1 MGAALAKQKV
11 HQSPDQ
17 LTQEFL
23 CRLWLALP
31 HPTDSQITAAAMSG
45 KEVARPYNRAH
56 CPRPYKGRD
65 YSARIVRKGT
75 KQERQEHP
83 TVIIYT
89 YQDPEVDASGEAQ
102 PLKLI
107 VEAHEYVYMR
117 FRPGHKVWVFI
128 YSLES
133 VREFSIL
140 LQGDF
145 SPLEGKEPD
154 NIFLYSND

>member
-1 MGAALAKQKV
+1 MGAALAQTV
-11 HQSPDQ
+11 RLSPDQ

-23 CRLWLALP
+23 RRLWLALP
-31 HPTDSQITAAAMSG
+31 HPTDSQITAAAMLG

-56 CPRPYKGRD
+56 CPRPNKSRN
-65 YSARIVRKGT
+65 YSALIVRKGT
-75 KQERQEHP
+75 KQERRQRP
-83 TVIIYT
+83 SVIIYT
-89 YQDPEVDASGEAQ
+89 YQDPEVDAGGAEAQ
-102 PLKLI
+102 PLMLI
-107 VEAHEYVYMR
+107 KEAYEHVSMH

-128 YSLES
+128 FSLES

-154 NIFLYSND
+154 DIFLYSND